1 MIDDRLGSGMVEH
14 WAPLHSAE
22 FQAVRDKGT
31 VAPGGIGIHAA
42 GIHAAG
48 IHAAGIHAAIAWI
61 HAVVGIH
68 AACRG
73 S

>member
-14 WAPLHSAE
+14 GAPLHSAK

-42 GIHAAG
+42 VAR
-48 IHAAGIHAAIAWI
+48 IHAAIARI
-61 HAVVGIH
+61 HAVVSIH
-68 AACRG
+68 AACHG